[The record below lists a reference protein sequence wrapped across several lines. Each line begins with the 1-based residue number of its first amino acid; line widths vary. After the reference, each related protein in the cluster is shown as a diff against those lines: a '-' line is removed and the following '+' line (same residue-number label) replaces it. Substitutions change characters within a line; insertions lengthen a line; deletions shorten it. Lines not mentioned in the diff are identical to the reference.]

1 MILGLG
7 VDLLDTGRVERELSQ
22 GKWLADQGIF
32 TPGEIRFCSAALNPV
47 HQYAACFAAK
57 EAAMK
62 ALGVQAND
70 LALFREVE
78 VGHGS
83 GQGYDLILRD
93 RLKVVS
99 ERLGVRC
106 IKLSMTQSGS
116 QAGAI
121 VILED

>member
-1 MILGLG
+1 MAGY
-7 VDLLDTGRVERELSQ
+7 
-22 GKWLADQGIF
+22 QGIF

-93 RLKVVS
+93 RLKVAS
-99 ERLGVRC
+99 ERLGV
-106 IKLSMTQSGS
+106 TVH
-116 QAGAI
+116 QALHDSERQPSRRHRNTGR
-121 VILED
+121 LKT